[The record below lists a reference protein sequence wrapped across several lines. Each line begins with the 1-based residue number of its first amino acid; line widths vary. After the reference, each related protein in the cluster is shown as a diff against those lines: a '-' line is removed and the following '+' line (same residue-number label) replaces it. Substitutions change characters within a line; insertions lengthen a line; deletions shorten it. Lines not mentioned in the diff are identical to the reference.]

1 MLQQMYQNNPMFK
14 RAQQMVSGKSEKEL
28 QQIAVNLCKQR
39 GIDINQAFNQFQQM
53 FNMNL
58 K

>member
-1 MLQQMYQNNPMFK
+1 MFK
-14 RAQQMVSGKSEKEL
+14 RAQQMASGKSEKEL

-39 GIDINQAFNQFQQM
+39 GIDINQAFDQFQQI

>member
-1 MLQQMYQNNPMFK
+1 MLQQMYKNNPIFK
-14 RAQQMVSGKSEKEL
+14 RAQQMANGKSEQEL

-39 GIDINQAFNQFQQM
+39 GIDINQAFNQFQQI

>member
-14 RAQQMVSGKSEKEL
+14 RAQQMANGKSEKEL

-39 GIDINQAFNQFQQM
+39 GIDINQAFNQFQQI

-58 K
+58 R

>member
-1 MLQQMYQNNPMFK
+1 MLQQMYQSNPMFK
-14 RAQQMVSGKSEKEL
+14 RAQQMANGKSEQEL

-39 GIDINQAFNQFQQM
+39 GIDINQAFNQFQKI

>member
-14 RAQQMVSGKSEKEL
+14 RAQQMANGKSEQEL

-39 GIDINQAFNQFQQM
+39 GIDINQAFNQFQQI

>member
-14 RAQQMVSGKSEKEL
+14 RAQQMASGKSEKEL

-53 FNMNL
+53 FNMNF

>member
-14 RAQQMVSGKSEKEL
+14 RAQQMANGKSEQEL

-39 GIDINQAFNQFQQM
+39 GIDINQAFNQFQKI